1 VKYSLRSLMATAV
14 LVPLLAAVGCTRVD
28 AGSSDSS
35 STADSPSLASET
47 AEPTPEQVKSLAG
60 RYAHYDVVAYQS
72 TDMKTLIISYGFTDL
87 AMKQG
92 SLFATESFCHAE
104 HRSDQP
110 IETTISDAATSAIQP
125 VPTKVEVSLR
135 NAKLHLERPP
145 SPTGIGIEFED
156 PVNDKLPTDPND
168 PRAVDDDGDGKPGI
182 TVSIKVTDE
191 LQGELYIARREIF
204 QYQVTQQK
212 NLSLLGTVTDNSE
225 QLILGASNPIFI
237 TRSEWLQ
244 VPDLNKSPILLVPVD
259 QNWDCAKLMGQ
270 SPTIFPAVPQV
281 DW

>member
-1 VKYSLRSLMATAV
+1 MNRTFRRRMAAV
-14 LVPLLAAVGCTRVD
+14 VAVPLIAAFSCT
-28 AGSSDSS
+28 
-35 STADSPSLASET
+35 T
-47 AEPTPEQVKSLAG
+47 AESGPTAESDPTAESGPTAEQVESLAG

-72 TDMKTLIISYGFTDL
+72 TDMKTLIISFGFTDL

-110 IETTISDAATSAIQP
+110 IETKISDAATSAIQP
-125 VPTKVEVSLR
+125 IPTKVDVSLR
-135 NAKLHLERPP
+135 NNKLHLVRPP
-145 SPTGIGIEFED
+145 SPTGIGIELQD
-156 PVNDKLPTDPND
+156 PANEELPTDPND
-168 PRAVDDDGDGKPGI
+168 PRTVDDDGDGKPGV

-204 QYQVTQQK
+204 QYQVTQMK
-212 NLSLLGTVTDNSE
+212 NLSLAGTVTDNSE
-225 QLILGASNPIFI
+225 QLIIGASNPMFI
-237 TRSEWLQ
+237 TRAEWLQ

-259 QNWDCAKLMGQ
+259 QDWDCEQLMEQ
-270 SPTIFPAVPQV
+270 SPKIFPALPQV